1 MVVIQLLRYRHYT
14 RSLNPDECIC
24 VDGVAPAKL
33 NLSHWPGNRTPPE
46 LKHDLSTGMA
56 LKLAQS
62 PDRERWLQGITT
74 VTNNHWDTDGLCSV
88 YAVLHPQEALQRGD
102 VLLAAAMAGD
112 FTMFTTPEGVKI
124 DLTLTALTRH
134 PESPVASDKFSDDLT
149 RRQAQYEFGLELLP
163 KLIEDPDLPLEWI
176 GDDYR
181 TIQNDLRTLRED
193 ESMLEV
199 FAALDFAVVRSDCRL
214 SESAVNTAAGVD
226 RYLEVVH
233 VDDSFLY
240 SCRYTTLSWF
250 ELALKRERPDWTP
263 LAAELTALT
272 GSPWHAEKLTDP
284 TPQLWHGYAD
294 GPRPCSV
301 SPERIVGVVRRF
313 FTKHPFLPA
322 GL

>member
-1 MVVIQLLRYRHYT
+1 MLAYRHYT
-14 RSLNPDECIC
+14 RSLNPDQCLC

-88 YAVLHPQEALQRGD
+88 YAVLHPRDALQHGD

-124 DLTLTALTRH
+124 DLTLTALTKH
-134 PESPVASDKFSDDLT
+134 QESPVASDKFSDDLT

-163 KLIEDPDLPLEWI
+163 KLLNDPDLHMEWI
-176 GDDYR
+176 SDDYR
-181 TIQNDLRTLRED
+181 AIQNDLRSLRED

-199 FAALDFAVVRSDCRL
+199 MAALDFAVVRSDRRL
-214 SESAVNTAAGVD
+214 SEAAVNTAAGMD
-226 RYLEVVH
+226 RYLEVTPEGS
-233 VDDSFLY
+233 SFLY
-240 SCRYTTLSWF
+240 MCRYTTLSWF
-250 ELALKRERPDWTP
+250 ELAQKRQRPDWTS
-263 LAAELTALT
+263 LVAELTALT
-272 GSPWHAEKLTDP
+272 GSPWHAEELTDP
-284 TPQLWHGYAD
+284 TPQLWHGDEA
-294 GPRPCSV
+294 GPKACPV
-301 SPERIVGVVRRF
+301 PPERVVPVVSRF